1 MFLYFK
7 IFIARATVKLVQK
20 QALYNKRVMS
30 YVNHTVV
37 KTRLTVAH
45 YAELGT
51 HRNSYADCHVGES
64 WSRILDEN

>member
-20 QALYNKRVMS
+20 QAL
-30 YVNHTVV
+30 
-37 KTRLTVAH
+37 VAH

-51 HRNSYADCHVGES
+51 HRNSYAEPPFNWPMYTLLHMMPEQQSEVLPH
-64 WSRILDEN
+64 WTA